1 MEIELTPMQRIVYDA
16 VAEIIDIKQ
25 GNIEPCMAHITEIR
39 NSINTEIL
47 EALRELYRRGVLS
60 VSIDLNKNPMF
71 SIKKPI

>member
-1 MEIELTPMQRIVYDA
+1 MEIEVTPMQRLAYDA
-16 VAEIIDIKQ
+16 IEEIINLKR

-71 SIKKPI
+71 SIKNPL